1 MSTRLIT
8 TDTRIKYLVSN
19 PLLFNLPYPVSSR
32 VSSTLDNSLGKSCL
46 VDGNPETCWTSQ
58 QARITSQSVP
68 LHLTSSPQGLPQY
81 IHLAFSSPVVPGRI
95 SLTFQGGFVGTA
107 CVVTTRSQ
115 DATSWQELTR
125 IYPEDVNRA
134 QVFDLTAGEPVKA
147 IKLIFE
153 ESSDFFGRITV
164 YNLMIEGQ
172 IWSDES
178 EGTRN

>member
-1 MSTRLIT
+1 MLTRLIT
-8 TDTRIKYLVSN
+8 TDTRIK
-19 PLLFNLPYPVSSR
+19 

-58 QARITSQSVP
+58 Q
-68 LHLTSSPQGLPQY
+68 GLPQY
-81 IHLAFSSPVVPGRI
+81 IQLVFPSPVIPGRI

-107 CVVTTRSQ
+107 CIVNTRSQ
-115 DATSWQELTR
+115 DATTWQELTR

-134 QVFDLTAGEPVKA
+134 QVFDLTLGEPVKT

-172 IWSDES
+172 ISSDEL

>member
-8 TDTRIKYLVSN
+8 TDTRIK
-19 PLLFNLPYPVSSR
+19 

-58 QARITSQSVP
+58 Q
-68 LHLTSSPQGLPQY
+68 GLPQY
-81 IHLAFSSPVVPGRI
+81 IQLAFSSPVIPRRI

-107 CVVTTRSQ
+107 CVVTARSQ

-134 QVFDLTAGEPVKA
+134 QVFDLTAGEPVKG

-178 EGTRN
+178 EGTRDGPQCAHERSN

>member
-1 MSTRLIT
+1 VTSHLCHFTQDIIT
-8 TDTRIKYLVSN
+8 
-19 PLLFNLPYPVSSR
+19 
-32 VSSTLDNSLGKSCL
+32 
-46 VDGNPETCWTSQ
+46 
-58 QARITSQSVP
+58 
-68 LHLTSSPQGLPQY
+68 QGLPQY
-81 IHLAFSSPVVPGRI
+81 IQLVFPSPVIPGRI

-107 CVVTTRSQ
+107 CLVNTRSQ
-115 DATSWQELTR
+115 DATTWQELTR

-134 QVFDLTAGEPVKA
+134 QVFDLTLGEPVKT

-172 IWSDES
+172 ISSDEL